1 MSDVKLDNATLERL
15 KKAHKEIDR
24 YILTDP
30 ADEKKVFLEVLLR
43 PMESE
48 HLEYLIDMMGKGRMV
63 KPIREIIFKLLI
75 WPKPAI
81 VEAAFATRPGLITVL
96 GGEMQADLGL
106 DAKSQK
112 KRL

>member
-1 MSDVKLDNATLERL
+1 MSDVKLDDAILERL
-15 KKAHKEIDR
+15 KKAHKELDR
-24 YILTDP
+24 YMLTDP
-30 ADEKKVFLEVLLR
+30 KDEKNILLDVVLR

-63 KPIREIIFKLLI
+63 QPIREIIFKLLV
-75 WPKPAI
+75 WPEQAV
-81 VEAAFATRPGLITVL
+81 VEAAFEVRPGLITVL